1 MPLTKLANMIFHSFR
16 CAAPPRD
23 IHYTTYVYIY
33 LFAHLNDAQKRN
45 KHQIQTQ
52 T

>member
-1 MPLTKLANMIFHSFR
+1 MHLTKLANMIFYPFR
-16 CAAPPRD
+16 CAGPPRN

-45 KHQIQTQ
+45 KRQIQRQ